1 MESETI
7 QEGLRIASQ
16 YGNKFFFDGCHK
28 IYIINKLNE
37 EEEIKQGLSYGYK
50 MEDIFNIN
58 ELKRIFNECCP
69 LKFISSLDLEI
80 SFIKQQ

>member
-1 MESETI
+1 METEKIT
-7 QEGLRIASQ
+7 ENLRIASQ

-37 EEEIKQGLSYGYK
+37 EEEIKQGLSYGYERK
-50 MEDIFNIN
+50 DIFDIK
-58 ELKRIFNECCP
+58 ELKKIFEQSCP